1 MEEEE
6 KKILEAI
13 KADVRANAD
22 LVEERVN
29 AETKAMQEDQI
40 EFFRKGLEKEN
51 ETYLEGELQDLR
63 QYAATKSSTD
73 RMNTRK
79 QLLELRQQLVSEL
92 FDEVRSDLKAFTK
105 TPAYEEYLRKNVKQ
119 LKTTPSGYFVV
130 CVQDEALMKKILE
143 EEGLANPLKAVY
155 MPIGGFQY
163 VDADAR
169 MEYTCMLKD
178 RLQDAEQWFRE
189 HSGFNLDESEEQA

>member
-29 AETKAMQEDQI
+29 EETRAMQEDQI

-73 RMNTRK
+73 RLNTKK

-92 FDEVRSDLKAFTK
+92 FDEVRSDLKKFTT
-105 TPAYEEYLRKNVKQ
+105 TPAYEEYLRTNVRK
-119 LKTTPSGYFVV
+119 LKTTPSGYFIVR
-130 CVQDEALMKKILE
+130 VQDETLMKKILK
-143 EEGLANPLKAVY
+143 EEGLTNSMKTEY

-163 VDADAR
+163 VDKDAR

-178 RLQDAEQWFRE
+178 RLADAQQWFRE
-189 HSGFNLDESEEQA
+189 HSGFNLEESEEQA

>member
-29 AETKAMQEDQI
+29 EETRAMQEDQI

-63 QYAATKSSTD
+63 QYAAT
-73 RMNTRK
+73 
-79 QLLELRQQLVSEL
+79 
-92 FDEVRSDLKAFTK
+92 
-105 TPAYEEYLRKNVKQ
+105 
-119 LKTTPSGYFVV
+119 
-130 CVQDEALMKKILE
+130 
-143 EEGLANPLKAVY
+143 
-155 MPIGGFQY
+155 
-163 VDADAR
+163 
-169 MEYTCMLKD
+169 
-178 RLQDAEQWFRE
+178 
-189 HSGFNLDESEEQA
+189 

>member
-51 ETYLEGELQDLR
+51 DTYLEGELQDLR

-92 FDEVRSDLKAFTK
+92 FEEVRSDLKAFTK

-130 CVQDEALMKKILE
+130 RVQDEALMKKILK
-143 EEGLANPLKAVY
+143 EEGLTNSMKTEY

>member
-79 QLLELRQQLVSEL
+79 QLLELRHQLVSEL
-92 FDEVRSDLKAFTK
+92 FDEVRSDLKAFTE
-105 TPAYEEYLRKNVKQ
+105 TPAYEEYLRKNIKQ
-119 LKTTPSGYFVV
+119 LKTTGSGYFVV
-130 CVQDEALMKKILE
+130 RVQDEALMKKILK
-143 EEGLANPLKAVY
+143 EEGLSNPLKAVY